1 MMASQT
7 IKTHGGKILQET
19 SANGAKG
26 MLLRTN
32 SPEKFFFRVYRGDGT
47 FDDYQ
52 IQHDDLSVMIDENA
66 LASFYENEASDKFL
80 DHSPNVFGWETT
92 QPKN

>member
-1 MMASQT
+1 MASQT
-7 IKTHGGKILQET
+7 IKTNGGRILRET

-32 SPEKFFFRVYRGDGT
+32 SPEKFFFRIYHDAT

-52 IQHDDLSVMIDENA
+52 ILHDDLSVTIDEDS
-66 LASFYENEASDKFL
+66 LASFDENEAGDKFL
-80 DHSPNVFGWETT
+80 DHSPKVFG
-92 QPKN
+92 